1 MDARKEF
8 FGLFK
13 KKLLLHGD
21 TALTGRVIAAAKK
34 KTLLFN
40 SSMCYG

>member
-1 MDARKEF
+1 MDARKEC

-13 KKLLLHGD
+13 KKLLLHGS

-40 SSMCYG
+40 SSICYG